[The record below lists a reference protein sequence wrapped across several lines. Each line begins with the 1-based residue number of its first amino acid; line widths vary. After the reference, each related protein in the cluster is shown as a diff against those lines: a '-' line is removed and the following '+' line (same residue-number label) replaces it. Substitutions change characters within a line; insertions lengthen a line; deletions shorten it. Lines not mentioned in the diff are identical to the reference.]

1 MSPQGRGRDRG
12 SATLEVA
19 ILGPALLLL
28 VFTVVQVGLWA
39 YARSLVL
46 AAAQEGA
53 RAGAAHGA
61 DRGDAASR
69 AREFADAAGDSLREV
84 EVDTSGSDAAT
95 VRVEVQARALSVIP
109 GVAGMSVRQH
119 AEAPRELFLPDL
131 ER

>member
-1 MSPQGRGRDRG
+1 MCRRGRERG

-28 VFTVVQVGLWA
+28 VFAVVQVGLWA

-61 DRGDAASR
+61 DSEDASLR
-69 AREFADAAGDSLREV
+69 AREFAAAAGDSLREV
-84 EVDTSGSDAAT
+84 DVDTSGSDAAT
-95 VRVEVQARALSVIP
+95 MRVEVAARALSIIP
-109 GVAGMSVRQH
+109 GVAGMTVRQH
-119 AEAPRELFLPDL
+119 AEAPRELFVPDM

>member
-1 MSPQGRGRDRG
+1 MSRRGRERG

-61 DRGDAASR
+61 AREDAASR
-69 AREFADAAGDSLREV
+69 AREFAAAAGDSLHDV
-84 EVDTSGSDAAT
+84 EVDTSGSDDAT
-95 VRVEVQARALSVIP
+95 MRVEVSARALSVIP
-109 GVAGMSVRQH
+109 GIAGMTVQQH
-119 AEAPRELFLPDL
+119 AEAPRELFVPDL
-131 ER
+131 DR